1 MRGRW
6 RASFFPSPCRA
17 RTPLLSLSAAVSLFT
32 LDTLAPYLGAMTTL
46 AVAAPA
52 LAGEASPAPGCAA
65 TRRRAV
71 VPSVTAIVSVG
82 SGAER
87 KQETLWESGLQK
99 LASAVRAGGRA
110 EVGGGGRGCRKETR
124 AEGAAAPGCA
134 AKKERGRETKR

>member
-52 LAGEASPAPGCAA
+52 LAGEASPAPMAG
-65 TRRRAV
+65 
-71 VPSVTAIVSVG
+71 AILLGDSWNM
-82 SGAER
+82 R
-87 KQETLWESGLQK
+87 HPIT
-99 LASAVRAGGRA
+99 
-110 EVGGGGRGCRKETR
+110 GGGSKWLERCVERHGCHGR
-124 AEGAAAPGCA
+124 PHFLQ
-134 AKKERGRETKR
+134 